1 MSASAYTTENSSN
14 KVTASG
20 EIARVGI
27 VAADFST
34 LPMGTK
40 VYIVSAYGDWEY
52 GIAVVGD
59 TGVKG
64 NKIDLFYNTYDEC
77 IQFGRRDA
85 IVYILE

>member
-1 MSASAYTTENSSN
+1 
-14 KVTASG
+14 
-20 EIARVGI
+20 
-27 VAADFST
+27 
-34 LPMGTK
+34 MGTK